1 MQDLQWWREPK
12 MQPNEFVE
20 KNYRNYD
27 WLYCNSH
34 DINNNWWEAS
44 DRIYDKVYEY
54 ATERSREDMTTLYNM
69 WLDSCLFDDNITD
82 NG

>member
-1 MQDLQWWREPK
+1 
-12 MQPNEFVE
+12 MQPTEFVE

-27 WLYCNSH
+27 WLYCNLY
-34 DINNNWWEAS
+34 DINNNWGEAS

-54 ATERSREDMTTLYNM
+54 ATERAREDMTTLYNM

-82 NG
+82 ND